1 MSEYPSW
8 EPSEDQVNDWNIH
21 NDHADGIEEDYWF
34 ELADEDDPEGWVW
47 E

>member
-21 NDHADGIEEDYWF
+21 NDYDDGIEEDYD
-34 ELADEDDPEGWVW
+34 DEEGWVW